1 MTQRTTLI
9 TAFLIFIAIGMASA
23 VLGPALSTL
32 ADRVGT
38 DLATVGVLVTTSYL
52 GTMVG
57 QAISGPLNDRF
68 GQRPV
73 IFAGILLAVAGTL
86 VIVLTRS
93 LGIMI
98 AGSSVFGL
106 GFGALDVST
115 NLLIAQRFAD
125 HSVSVLNLLHV
136 FFGVGAVIGPAI
148 ASLAL
153 SQSDSALPAFWVSV
167 GVFVLPIPLVLRLP
181 PGPHALPEAHADDPP
196 EMTFS
201 YRVPLLWLLGAIL
214 LLYVGVEAGIGSWI
228 TAYVDRSTSLGE
240 DTGAQFAA
248 AYWGALTVGRVL
260 GAMYGERFA
269 PFTVLRVSLIG
280 MAVGSLILALGTGSI
295 ALTIL
300 GVLVIGVWSGPPF
313 PTVIAIT
320 TAAFKRHPG
329 KATSIV
335 VTLASLG
342 ASTMP
347 WLTGVLLDRVSPN
360 AMMIFIAVES
370 VALVGIYV
378 LARREFDQRIAALR
392 EAALTPAQAAS
403 K

>member
-9 TAFLIFIAIGMASA
+9 TSFLIFIAIGMASA
-23 VLGPALSTL
+23 VFGPALSTL

-52 GTMVG
+52 GTMLG
-57 QAISGPLNDRF
+57 QAIAGPLNDRL

-73 IFAGILLAVAGTL
+73 LLVGILLAVVGTL

-93 LGIMI
+93 LGVMI
-98 AGSSVFGL
+98 IGSSIFGL

-136 FFGVGAVIGPAI
+136 FFGVGAVIGPAV

-153 SQSDSALPAFWVSV
+153 NTTDSALPAFWISLV
-167 GVFVLPIPLVLRLP
+167 VFVLPVPLVLRLP
-181 PGPHALPEAHADDPP
+181 RGPQEAAETHHNVAP
-196 EMTFS
+196 EMPFS

-214 LLYVGVEAGIGSWI
+214 LLYVGVEAGLGSWI

-240 DTGAQFAA
+240 TSGAQLTSV
-248 AYWGALTVGRVL
+248 YWAALTVGRVL
-260 GAMYGERFA
+260 GAMYGGRFA
-269 PFTVLRVSLIG
+269 PFMVLRVSLIG
-280 MAVGSLILALGTGSI
+280 MAVGGVILALGTGSV

-300 GVLVIGVWSGPPF
+300 AVLIMGVWSGPPF

-342 ASTMP
+342 AATMP
-347 WLTGVLLDRVSPN
+347 WITGVLLDRVSPG
-360 AMMIFIAVES
+360 AMALFVMIES
-370 VALVGIYV
+370 IALVGAYV
-378 LARREFDQRIAALR
+378 LARRDYDQRAAALR
-392 EAALTPAQAAS
+392 EVAISPA
-403 K
+403 

>member
-9 TAFLIFIAIGMASA
+9 TAFLIFISIGMASA
-23 VLGPALSTL
+23 VFGPALSTL

-57 QAISGPLNDRF
+57 QVIAGPLNDRL

-73 IFAGILLAVAGTL
+73 LLVGIVLAAIGTL
-86 VIVLTRS
+86 VIVLTHA

-98 AGSSVFGL
+98 AGSAVFGL

-115 NLLIAQRFAD
+115 NLLIAQRFAE

-153 SQSDSALPAFWVSV
+153 NTTDSAMPAFWISI
-167 GVFVLPIPLVLRLP
+167 GVFLLPIPLVLRMP
-181 PGPHALPEAHADDPP
+181 RGPLEKKKKNDDAP
-196 EMTFS
+196 EMPFS

-214 LLYVGVEAGIGSWI
+214 LLYVGVEAGLGAWI

-240 DTGAQFAA
+240 DTGAQFTAMF
-248 AYWGALTVGRVL
+248 WGALTVGRVL
-260 GAMYGERFA
+260 GAVYGGRFT
-269 PFTVLRVSLIG
+269 PFAVLRVSLIG
-280 MAVGSLILALGTGSI
+280 MACGSVLLALGTGSV
-295 ALTIL
+295 ALT
-300 GVLVIGVWSGPPF
+300 VLAVLIIGVWAGPPF

-320 TAAFKRHPG
+320 TAAFTRHPG

-360 AMMIFIAVES
+360 AMAIFVVIESIAMLGV
-370 VALVGIYV
+370 YV
-378 LARREFDQRIAALR
+378 LTRREFDRRTAALR
-392 EAALTPAQAAS
+392 DATLTPAQVVA